1 MPVSPFKL
9 LSIEF
14 PHDTK
19 QAAVFTVACLI
30 FVKVLA
36 ESLDFEGIEMDNKN
50 INICRPVYSNMLHI
64 FFS

>member
-30 FVKVLA
+30 FIKVLA
-36 ESLDFEGIEMDNKN
+36 ESLDFEELEMDNKN
-50 INICRPVYSNMLHI
+50 INICARVCLNLLRV

>member
-50 INICRPVYSNMLHI
+50 INICRPV
-64 FFS
+64 